1 VGNCKPRYS
10 PVRKPSW
17 LTSAAPQTLE
27 FAHAL
32 KTLGTPSATV
42 IYPNEGH
49 AIRDPEHLADLDA
62 RTVSWFDRYLK

>member
-1 VGNCKPRYS
+1 LPCTPLSFWRRPPAS
-10 PVRKPSW
+10 Q
-17 LTSAAPQTLE
+17 ALE

>member
-1 VGNCKPRYS
+1 
-10 PVRKPSW
+10 
-17 LTSAAPQTLE
+17 
-27 FAHAL
+27 L

-49 AIRDPEHLADLDA
+49 AMRDPEHLADLDA